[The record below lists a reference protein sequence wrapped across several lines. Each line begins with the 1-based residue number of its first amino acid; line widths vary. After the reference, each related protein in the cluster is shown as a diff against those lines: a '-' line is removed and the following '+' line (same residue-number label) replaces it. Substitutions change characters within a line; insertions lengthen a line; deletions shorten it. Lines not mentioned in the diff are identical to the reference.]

1 MLKQSTFDLFDT
13 ELFIT
18 ETEHLLAIWES
29 RSFSDSDKQAK
40 ANAWETLWKTF
51 IENFFFLFI
60 NSVMQQSKRQ
70 NFLLYVP
77 HICSLMVAE
86 RVAANRSAAR
96 LLRFLTALLTTA
108 CGKAA

>member
-40 ANAWETLWKTF
+40 ANAWETL
-51 IENFFFLFI
+51 
-60 NSVMQQSKRQ
+60 
-70 NFLLYVP
+70 
-77 HICSLMVAE
+77 
-86 RVAANRSAAR
+86 
-96 LLRFLTALLTTA
+96 
-108 CGKAA
+108 